1 VKNRRIGYAS
11 KLQATVNVF
20 FGSIAP
26 QSPKAVR
33 PSTSAMPRNRTQGQ
47 GIAPGAKGPKPTDS
61 CTAASSAFFFDHLVG
76 ERKPL
81 GRHVEADITS
91 HPDSHDEQP
100 HFDVS
105 RSEDIDLK

>member
-1 VKNRRIGYAS
+1 MHRR
-11 KLQATVNVF
+11 KQRL
-20 FGSIAP
+20 
-26 QSPKAVR
+26 
-33 PSTSAMPRNRTQGQ
+33 
-47 GIAPGAKGPKPTDS
+47 
-61 CTAASSAFFFDHLVG
+61 FFDHLVG